1 MLKGRVNNYW
11 RWLNLGVALGIAA
24 TAGAASPSVKAERD
38 TRPAP
43 DSARDFYNAG
53 TRQLSDRKLKEAEAY
68 LENAV
73 SLQAEEVQAPALY
86 NLGLTRFQQGD
97 DERKKGPEAG
107 KALNTANATLGWA
120 DRAIHS
126 ADEALQSKVV
136 QKLITAYLEG
146 RGARREL
153 KAAAAAVK
161 RAMDAHSAA
170 LQKWQR
176 ALGDFQAAEE
186 LEPKLDDARHNAEVT
201 QRHIARLVDSLKD
214 LQAMAAMLGEKQED
228 LKQKMKQLKGQIPE
242 EDMPPGATGD
252 DEEEEE
258 KQNGPEEGQ
267 KEAASKSGEMNLTP
281 EQAAWLLE
289 GYRLDSERRL
299 PMGQNSQ
306 SDPRKKARRDW

>member
-1 MLKGRVNNYW
+1 MKGRSNNYW
-11 RWLNLGVALGIAA
+11 RWLNLGIALGIAA
-24 TAGAASPSVKAERD
+24 TAGAGAPSEKSERD

-43 DSARDFYNAG
+43 ESARDFYNAG
-53 TRQLSDRKLKEAEAY
+53 TRQLADRKLKEAEAY

-73 SLQAEEVQAPALY
+73 SLQVDEVQAPALY
-86 NLGLTRFQQGD
+86 NLGLTRFLQGD

-126 ADEALQSKVV
+126 ADEALRSKMV
-136 QKLITAYLEG
+136 QKLITAYLGG

-161 RAMDAHSAA
+161 RAMDAHSAT

-176 ALGDFQAAEE
+176 ALGDFQSAEE
-186 LEPKLDDARHNAEVT
+186 LHPSLDDARHNAEVT

-252 DEEEEE
+252 DEEEED